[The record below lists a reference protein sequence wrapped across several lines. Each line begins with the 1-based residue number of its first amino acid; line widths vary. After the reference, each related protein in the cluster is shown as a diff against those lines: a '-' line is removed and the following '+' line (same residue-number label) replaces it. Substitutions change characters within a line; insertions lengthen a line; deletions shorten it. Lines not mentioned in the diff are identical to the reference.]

1 MLTRFR
7 ASLRY
12 KISAQLLLLSLAPLM
27 IVGTVVFVALS
38 GQLDRFSERL
48 GETEE
53 ALRGDVV
60 GANLAGV
67 ADALVAEIDVYL
79 LERIKDVRR
88 WAEAEPIVAVARRAN
103 QVALARGLVAA
114 DTAAVEAALDAQAE
128 AGQSNFF
135 LTLDEATQAAQFEAI
150 NFLFVS
156 QEDTLGAF
164 DEIIVTEAS
173 GINVLI
179 TRPVTER
186 VHREAAWWIDAS
198 RQGVAGLGVVDAQW
212 DEDAQT
218 IVLCIALP
226 VVDPDSKEVLGVM
239 RAMLDLSE
247 VLLLVS
253 QRAALVTGGQ
263 ARVFTQGGDLL
274 ADSAIQDA
282 GGDLLDPSLNQ
293 RALGQRPAL
302 AALEAEVVPG
312 FELQT
317 DDATGETAIVGYSRT
332 RGSEFYDE
340 RAELSGFSGFG
351 WGVTVSQPEENA
363 LRVLTPLLD
372 VRQALE
378 RQSGVVSGVI
388 LVAAGLTAIAGLLVA
403 LLLARGIANPLVRLS
418 RMAEQVRAGDYEAQV
433 AVTSQDEVGTLQDA
447 FNDMVRGLGERERM
461 RDLFG
466 RAVSPQVADLFLNEQ
481 IELGGEV
488 RQATILFSDIRGFT
502 SLSEPLSPHQV
513 IAFVNEFLDEMH
525 EAIQGAGG
533 IVHKLGGDS
542 IMALFG
548 APAAHPDSPRM
559 ALHAA
564 LRMRARLEALNGRRR
579 ARGEMPLRIGIGINT
594 GPVVAGGVGSEDRL
608 EYTVLGDAVN
618 VAARLES
625 LTKDYVRHDIL
636 ISEATLRAL
645 PDQEQVETENLG
657 EIMVK
662 GKTEPVRVFA
672 VLEHQG
678 IQTQSFPLRHND
690 V

>member
-60 GANLAGV
+60 GTNLAGV

-128 AGQSNFF
+128 AGQSDFF

-198 RQGVAGLGVVDAQW
+198 RQGVAGIGVVDAQW
-212 DEDAQT
+212 DEDAQA

-263 ARVFTQGGDLL
+263 ARVFTQSGDLL

-302 AALEAEVVPG
+302 AALEAEAVPG

-403 LLLARGIANPLVRLS
+403 LLLARSIANPLVRLS

-564 LRMRARLEALNGRRR
+564 LRMRARLEALNQRRR

-625 LTKDYVRHDIL
+625 LTKDYVQHDIL

-645 PDQEQVETENLG
+645 RDEELVVPENLG
-657 EIMVK
+657 EIVVQ